1 MSEQAAPPSHPSP
14 FATEPLNSTEARVLG
29 CLIEKQA
36 TTPETYPLTLNA
48 VVLACN
54 QKTSR
59 EPVLNLNP
67 GEVGHALRSLEGRG
81 LSRLQMGSRADRWEQ
96 RTEKALELVHA
107 QVILLGLLLLR
118 GPQTLNELLTRS
130 QRMHD
135 FEDLAELQHQL
146 ERLINRELACLL
158 PRQSGQ
164 REERYMHLLGNPADL
179 QAALSARP
187 AERHD
192 NAPVSDSRYEQLEAR
207 IAALEERLNRL
218 EAPDTNL

>member
-1 MSEQAAPPSHPSP
+1 MSDLPESLPSQNPLAA
-14 FATEPLNSTEARVLG
+14 EPLTSIEARVLG

-59 EPVLNLNP
+59 EPVLNLSP

-81 LSRLQMGSRADRWEQ
+81 LSRLVMGSRADRWEQ
-96 RTEKALELVHA
+96 RTEKQLELVHA

-135 FEDLAELQHQL
+135 FEDVAELQHQL
-146 ERLINRELACLL
+146 ERLISRDLACLL
-158 PRQSGQ
+158 PRQAGQ
-164 REERYMHLLGNPADL
+164 REDRYMHLLGSADDL

-192 NAPVSDSRYEQLEAR
+192 SPPHDSRYEQLEAR
-207 IAALEERLNRL
+207 IAALDERLSRL
-218 EAPDTNL
+218 EAPDDNF